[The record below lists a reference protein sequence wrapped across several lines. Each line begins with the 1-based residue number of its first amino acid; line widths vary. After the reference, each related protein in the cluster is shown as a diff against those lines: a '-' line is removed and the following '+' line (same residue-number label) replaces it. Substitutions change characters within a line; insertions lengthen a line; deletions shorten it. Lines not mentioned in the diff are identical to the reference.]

1 MLELTALKKEVFD
14 FIGKELKYIGIALA
28 LVFVALKVTF
38 YKESLLVV
46 LRTSVSLFWLF
57 ILPGYSLMLYWREKL
72 EFAERFVIGVLL
84 SAAVMGIFSYYF
96 GLMGLS
102 IRYHAFI
109 LPPVI
114 IVIGLIA
121 AMKKKASSS

>member
-72 EFAERFVIGVLL
+72 QFLERLVIGIAL
-84 SAAVMGIFSYYF
+84 SAAVIGIVSYYL
-96 GLMGLS
+96 GLAGLH
-102 IRYHAFI
+102 IKYHTVL
-109 LPPVI
+109 LPALL
-114 IVIGLIA
+114 IVIGIFINL
-121 AMKKKASSS
+121 KE